1 MRLPLVDQNL
11 RNFPNNGFLSNIFHH
26 PPNQLSVQLNID
38 QIFTTPY
45 TPSTNGAIER
55 LHRTMNSMLSKV
67 IADNQKD
74 WCEHLPFVMA
84 AYRSAVHSSTN
95 FSPNFLVFGR
105 EVNAPIDLM
114 LGRPEGVEYQSTD
127 DYVEMKLTNME
138 RAHQLAREA
147 LQSSS
152 ARNKIRYDVRVHP
165 KKLQIG
171 DWVWCYSPRRYVGK
185 SPKFQRNYSGP
196 YLVIRRLSPVL
207 LVIQKSPRSKEILV
221 HQDKLKACHGE
232 HPLSWL
238 HKVSAPVHA
247 ELQSATP
254 SPLKEPALDAAC
266 PITPL
271 VTPLRAEAPPFI
283 LRTVDSAETYASAP
297 SSEPAPTPN
306 PAQSTRP
313 KRTVVLPARY
323 RQ

>member
-1 MRLPLVDQNL
+1 
-11 RNFPNNGFLSNIFHH
+11 
-26 PPNQLSVQLNID
+26 
-38 QIFTTPY
+38 
-45 TPSTNGAIER
+45 
-55 LHRTMNSMLSKV
+55 MNSMLSKV

-74 WCEHLPFVMA
+74 WCERLPFVMA

-95 FSPNFLVFGR
+95 FSPNFLVCGR

-127 DYVEMKLTNME
+127 DYVERKLTNME

-207 LVIQKSPRSKEILV
+207 LVIQKSPRSKEIFV

-266 PITPL
+266 PMTPL

-297 SSEPAPTPN
+297 FSLQTLHRAHAPNGLLCCLHGIDSKKVTP
-306 PAQSTRP
+306 R
-313 KRTVVLPARY
+313 VIIHMLHDYIWCLPAIWCTVM
-323 RQ
+323 